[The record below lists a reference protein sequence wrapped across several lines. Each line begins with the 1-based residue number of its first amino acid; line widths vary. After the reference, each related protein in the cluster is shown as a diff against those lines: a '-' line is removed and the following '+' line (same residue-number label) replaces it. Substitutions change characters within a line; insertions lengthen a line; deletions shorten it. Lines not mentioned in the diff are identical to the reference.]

1 MSPRTSRRRNA
12 FVLVAL
18 LALGALGNAL
28 VQEAFVHT
36 DDGCAVELHCLACRL
51 SVAGTTV
58 LSPALILTPIATA
71 VELPASP
78 AFRLPRRVARHVF
91 RTRAPPLA

>member
-1 MSPRTSRRRNA
+1 MSPRRLRRRNA

-18 LALGALGNAL
+18 LALAALGNVL

-58 LSPALILTPIATA
+58 LSPTLILTPVATA
-71 VELPASP
+71 VELPSTP
-78 AFRLPRRVARHVF
+78 AFRVPRKVARHVF